1 MARLQD
7 TVAAVNDGTVL
18 AYIPSPSQGV
28 WHLGPVPIRA
38 YALCIIVGII
48 VAVWWG
54 SRRWRA
60 RGGQPGEV
68 IDVALWAVPFG
79 LVGGRLYHVLTDWN
93 TYFGPGGKGLGGA
106 FRIWDG
112 GLGIW
117 GAVALGAVGA
127 WIGARNMG
135 IKLPPFGDALAPAI
149 LLAQAIGRFGN
160 YFNQELFG
168 RPTTV
173 PWGLEIYDRVD
184 ANGIVSY
191 KLIDGVST
199 GHVYAVVHPTFLY
212 EMIWNVLVVIA
223 LVLIDRRF
231 RIGHGRL
238 FAMYVAGYCVG
249 RFGVELMRDDFAT
262 HIFGV
267 RINVFTAAIV
277 FLCAALYVVMAP
289 KGRETGL
296 TMYWPDRA
304 EELAA
309 EGATGYVTP
318 EVPEEY
324 ADEGEG
330 GDEGGDEGDR
340 GAVDRDEVEG
350 TAAAA
355 AAGAAPAT
363 AAATV
368 PEGDASEAAGEA
380 ADAEPA
386 DSGSAADSVTAD
398 STWARPESD
407 TSDDAAS
414 EPAEP
419 DAAEPEAAE
428 PEFEVA
434 TTRAALFAE
443 DDADQEEPAESES
456 ESVSL
461 PESGSEIASEAEP
474 EAEPERAPENAGPPA
489 ATEVPAADEDESE
502 PTAQAST
509 EEVPGEAGPTDVAS
523 TDVGPTEAGH
533 AEAEPAESAGPEGGE
548 PANAA
553 PETDESEDAAAAVDE
568 QAEPDQSETSA
579 EESAEESGTPAVEPA
594 AEPTGRVIPGR
605 EPSITDSVSAQGYTI
620 VPADDE
626 ELSGITIIE
635 ENPGGS
641 AGAIEIR
648 RADDKD

>member
-1 MARLQD
+1 M
-7 TVAAVNDGTVL
+7 NDGTVL

-318 EVPEEY
+318 EVPEEDE
-324 ADEGEG
+324 DEGE
-330 GDEGGDEGDR
+330 DGDEGDR
-340 GAVDRDEVEG
+340 GEVDRDEVEG
-350 TAAAA
+350 TAAVA
-355 AAGAAPAT
+355 AAGAAAAT

-368 PEGDASEAAGEA
+368 PEGDASEADGEA
-380 ADAEPA
+380 VGAESA

-419 DAAEPEAAE
+419 EAAE

-434 TTRAALFAE
+434 ATRAALFAE
-443 DDADQEEPAESES
+443 EDSDLGEPAESES
-456 ESVSL
+456 ESAS
-461 PESGSEIASEAEP
+461 ESGSETASEAEP
-474 EAEPERAPENAGPPA
+474 EPEPETENAEPAV

-509 EEVPGEAGPTDVAS
+509 EEVPGDA
-523 TDVGPTEAGH
+523 GPTEAGPTE
-533 AEAEPAESAGPEGGE
+533 AGPTEVASTDAGPTEAEPAESAGPEGGE

-553 PETDESEDAAAAVDE
+553 PGTDESEHAAAAVDE
-568 QAEPDQSETSA
+568 QGEPDQSETSA
-579 EESAEESGTPAVEPA
+579 EESGNAA

>member
-318 EVPEEY
+318 EVPEED
-324 ADEGEG
+324 ADEG
-330 GDEGGDEGDR
+330 EGGDEGDR

-355 AAGAAPAT
+355 AAGAAAAT

-419 DAAEPEAAE
+419 EAAE

-434 TTRAALFAE
+434 ATRAALFAE
-443 DDADQEEPAESES
+443 EDSDLGEPAESES
-456 ESVSL
+456 ESESESAS
-461 PESGSEIASEAEP
+461 ESGSETASEAEP
-474 EAEPERAPENAGPPA
+474 EPETENAEPAV
-489 ATEVPAADEDESE
+489 ATEVLAADEDESE

-509 EEVPGEAGPTDVAS
+509 EEVPGDA
-523 TDVGPTEAGH
+523 GPTEAGPTEV
-533 AEAEPAESAGPEGGE
+533 ASTDAGPTEAEPAESAGPEGGE

-579 EESAEESGTPAVEPA
+579 EESAEESGTPAVEP
-594 AEPTGRVIPGR
+594 TGRVIPGR